1 MTRAPTRSD
10 PGTRS
15 AAIARAEK
23 RLGIRPPDD
32 MIEEAEKLTVQKIKV
47 KKLPADYF
55 GCLLEDEI
63 VDACIRAAING
74 RCARCARFAT

>member
-1 MTRAPTRSD
+1 MTRTSNQSAPEK
-10 PGTRS
+10 RS

-32 MIEEAEKLTVQKIKV
+32 MIEEAEKLTVQKIEI

-74 RCARCARFAT
+74 RCA

>member
-1 MTRAPTRSD
+1 MTKASTRSD

-15 AAIARAEK
+15 AAVERAEK

-32 MIEEAEKLTVQKIKV
+32 MIEAAEKLTAQKIEV
-47 KKLPADYF
+47 KGLPA
-55 GCLLEDEI
+55 DEI

-74 RCARCARFAT
+74 RCAVCA

>member
-1 MTRAPTRSD
+1 MTKASTRSD

-15 AAIARAEK
+15 AAVERAEK

-32 MIEEAEKLTVQKIKV
+32 MIEAAEKLTAQKIEV
-47 KKLPADYF
+47 KGLPADYF

-74 RCARCARFAT
+74 RCAVCA